1 MLTLLIVV
9 GALIALVVL
18 ALVFLPSF
26 VDNDA
31 IIALAQEQVRTATG
45 GELVVAGDTEFS
57 LFPEL
62 KLALGGTTLTLPPQ
76 TQGDPSTVG
85 KIETIDIGL
94 SFSSLLSGANEV
106 GDITLNNGELNAVDS
121 AGTSITQVVIHSVT
135 VSGLNIANSPIK
147 LDGGI
152 TVPGQ
157 NGSPDMDISLE
168 GQIRVPADLAQI
180 TIDSLATQVDGA
192 LTTPVTA
199 QLSGTVELS
208 PVLAKLDLGAGT
220 AAGDING
227 TLTYG
232 DELSPQ
238 IDLALSS
245 KRLELDN
252 LIPAGMP
259 ATPSETATTRAADN
273 SGSGGGNGS
282 AGKNTGTQEASATGS
297 DLPSAALP
305 IGALAGL
312 DVRVDLS
319 ADALISAGQEITD
332 AKLLLVVKDEV
343 ANIKALQGTLHK
355 GTLDTRARVDMRKAP
370 VKASVE
376 GGLKGFDVDSL
387 LTSVGSGGAVLGQ
400 INASWDVD
408 TQGETTDDLVRN
420 LDGDAK
426 VFGSNIEVTSIS
438 IGATMCKAVALAN
451 RQSTQNAL
459 PATTQ
464 VDQLSAGII
473 FAAGKATL
481 DDVAVSTPGVK
492 LSGTGDAALDTLD
505 FKARL
510 VARLFKSLGDLD
522 PACAVKDSYTSIDWP
537 VNCKGSLGGGA
548 EPQCNVDAEAIIK
561 QTIKADTTDKI
572 KEQGGKLLKKL
583 FGN

>member
-1 MLTLLIVV
+1 MLTLLIVL
-9 GALIALVVL
+9 GALIVLVLL

-62 KLALGGTTLTLPPQ
+62 KLALGDTTLTLPPQ

-121 AGTSITQVVIHSVT
+121 AGTSTTQVVIHSVT

-238 IDLALSS
+238 IDLVLSS

-252 LIPAGMP
+252 LIPAGVP
-259 ATPSETATTRAADN
+259 TTTATSADTDSKGN
-273 SGSGGGNGS
+273 GAGNGS
-282 AGKNTGTQEASATGS
+282 STAG
-297 DLPSAALP
+297 DVPSAALP

-319 ADALISAGQEITD
+319 AGALVTAGQEITD
-332 AKLLLVVKDEV
+332 AKLLLVVKDEI
-343 ANIKALQGTLHK
+343 ANIEALRGTLHK

-376 GGLKGFDVDSL
+376 GGLTGFDVDSL
-387 LTSVGSGGAVLGQ
+387 LTSVGSGGTVLGE
-400 INASWDVD
+400 INANWDID
-408 TQGETTDDLVRN
+408 TQGETSDDLVLN

-426 VFGSNIEVTSIS
+426 VFGNNIEVTSIS
-438 IGATMCKAVALAN
+438 MGATMCKAVALAN

-464 VDQLSAGII
+464 VDQLSAGVI
-473 FAAGKATL
+473 FADGKATL
-481 DDVAVSTPGVK
+481 DDVAVSTPGVN

-505 FKARL
+505 FKTRL

-522 PACAVKDSYTSIDWP
+522 PACTVKDSYTSIDWP
-537 VNCKGSLGGGA
+537 VNCEGSLGGGA
-548 EPQCNVDAEAIIK
+548 EPQCSVDAEAIIK